1 MSEDVK
7 SRRYDNSRRQAQV
20 RATRADVV
28 TAGRRL
34 FAERGYAAT
43 TIEAIGE
50 AASTPLA
57 TVYRLFGS
65 KRGILSA
72 ILDVSFGGD
81 DEPVAF
87 GDRPAVRA
95 VLGDRDPR
103 RLLDGFARL
112 CRELL
117 DRSAPV
123 QQVLR
128 SAAQI
133 DPEAAELLAVT
144 RSQRLEGQSRI
155 ARELA
160 ARHALADGLAENDA
174 ADIIYMLMSP
184 EVHRIL
190 TVERGWSADRYQQ
203 WLASALSTQLLP
215 DSSRQPAARPT
226 PATGPGDRRAAGQ
239 PPAGHIP

>member
-1 MSEDVK
+1 
-7 SRRYDNSRRQAQV
+7 
-20 RATRADVV
+20 VV
-28 TAGRRL
+28 AAGRRL
-34 FAERGYAAT
+34 FVERGYAAT

-50 AASTPLA
+50 AANTPLA
-57 TVYRLFGS
+57 TVYRLFGC

-72 ILDVSFGGD
+72 ILDVSFTGD
-81 DEPVAF
+81 DAIAF
-87 GDRPAVRA
+87 GDRPLVRTA
-95 VLGDRDPR
+95 FQHRDAR
-103 RLLDGFARL
+103 RFLDGCARL

-128 SAAQI
+128 SAAQV

-144 RSQRLEGQSRI
+144 NNQRLKGQSRL

-174 ADIIYMLMSP
+174 ADIIYTLMSP

-190 TVERGWSADRYQQ
+190 TVEPAE
-203 WLASALSTQLLP
+203 LP
-215 DSSRQPAARPT
+215 ICTMTMTMNCT
-226 PATGPGDRRAAGQ
+226 PAVAAHRTG
-239 PPAGHIP
+239 